1 MGVEIKKRE
10 YTSIFRPQDTGI
22 NWLIGNTGEWQK
34 LTIDAEFGVFIE
46 FDTTNSLFIDDPD
59 TLTITNGKS
68 WNEYGFS
75 EGDSVV
81 LQWIHR
87 DTSNPSAPV
96 DNYNRVPFPGD
107 VMKIGRIE
115 DNKAYFVDG
124 TSLQPIAGFGAWS
137 QIMPVNSA
145 DFNIVDVSVFAEK
158 KPQGIKFKYGHLEN
172 SESASNNLAS
182 FIDGTMTEFLLEKL

>member
-145 DFNIVDVSVFAEK
+145 DFNIVDVSVFTEK
-158 KPQGIKFKYGHLEN
+158 SHRV
-172 SESASNNLAS
+172 
-182 FIDGTMTEFLLEKL
+182 